1 MRLSRVALIA
11 AMFSFSTAVFAAD
24 STDTDTTAATT
35 PKTVT
40 CKDGTT
46 STAGQGACSH
56 HGGVK
61 GATTHSSS
69 SSSSHASNSSTGHS
83 SSTSHASSSTNPK
96 GATAKCK
103 DGTYSHSKS
112 KSGACSKHGGV
123 DTWMG
128 SSASGSTSG

>member
-1 MRLSRVALIA
+1 MRASRVALVA
-11 AMFSFSTAVFAAD
+11 ALFSFSTFAFAAE
-24 STDTDTTAATT
+24 STDTDTTGATP

-61 GATTHSSS
+61 HPTSSASGS
-69 SSSSHASNSSTGHS
+69 SAHAAGGSSGHPAHAGN
-83 SSTSHASSSTNPK
+83 ATNPQ

-103 DGTYSHSKS
+103 DGTYSHSKN

-128 SSASGSTSG
+128 SSSSSAN